1 MSVSVQ
7 GTPLHA
13 LLTFDRGISSCT
25 GHTLIGKGAHLPLI
39 LPLITE
45 TKPRTRATRV
55 EQHNRYL
62 SAQLSDELAWVL
74 QRRRGSEQTSTS
86 LLVFTSHC
94 FASSPRLCATMGHS
108 VWHVFLLGSFICVAA
123 FADIKHGVD
132 SEASVTTA
140 SAGLI
145 VGHQAPGIPEVFE
158 FLGIPYAE
166 APTGQRRFAPPVR
179 RQAASNA
186 TFHASTWVSGIFL
199 CSWRSV

>member
-1 MSVSVQ
+1 MPS
-7 GTPLHA
+7 
-13 LLTFDRGISSCT
+13 I
-25 GHTLIGKGAHLPLI
+25 LPL
-39 LPLITE
+39 LITE
-45 TKPRTRATRV
+45 TKPRTRATWV
-55 EQHNRYL
+55 EQHNRYS

-74 QRRRGSEQTSTS
+74 QRRRGSEQTSIS
-86 LLVFTSHC
+86 LLVLDCTSHC

-108 VWHVFLLGSFICVAA
+108 VWQVFLLGSLICVAA

-132 SEASVTTA
+132 SEASVATA

-199 CSWRSV
+199 CSWRSG